1 MEPLTNAK
9 IRELKAQA
17 QRMEPTFKVG
27 KAGLS
32 EAFLKSVDAGLMHHE
47 LVKVKFV
54 EFKEEKKTLAP
65 ELAAKTS
72 SHLIMRVGNVAV
84 LYRAK
89 TVEATGSLQQ
99 AS

>member
-1 MEPLTNAK
+1 MEPLTNPE
-9 IRELKAQA
+9 IRKLKARA
-17 QRMEPTFKVG
+17 QRLEPMFKVG

-32 EAFLKSVDAGLMHHE
+32 DAFVGGINDALAIHD
-47 LVKVKFV
+47 LIKVKFA

-65 ELAAKTS
+65 VLAEKTS

-84 LYRAK
+84 YFRPKPETKA
-89 TVEATGSLQQ
+89 

>member
-1 MEPLTNAK
+1 MEPLTNAE
-9 IRELKAQA
+9 IRKLKAQA
-17 QRMEPTFKVG
+17 QRLEATFKVG

-32 EAFLKSVDAGLMHHE
+32 EAFLKSVDEGLAHHE

-54 EFKEEKKTLAP
+54 EFKEEKKRLAP
-65 ELAAKTS
+65 ELAEKTS

-89 TVEATGSLQQ
+89 PAQATAG
-99 AS
+99 